1 MGEPRRTRSALVG
14 GSATKQLVPVLASLA
29 LVPATG
35 KGGRALLMIVALSS
49 QYFAVRMVHW
59 IVVSI
64 LAESCLNFMM
74 QIAPLNKTV
83 TTRSWSEFPALG
95 PLGRNRGISL
105 SLPVAASR

>member
-1 MGEPRRTRSALVG
+1 MGRRTRSALVG

-59 IVVSI
+59 IVETIIETCNQSSLVIVSI
-64 LAESCLNFMM
+64 LAESCLNF
-74 QIAPLNKTV
+74 IANSPFKQN
-83 TTRSWSEFPALG
+83 G
-95 PLGRNRGISL
+95 DH
-105 SLPVAASR
+105 PVLVGVSCIRATGKEP

>member
-1 MGEPRRTRSALVG
+1 
-14 GSATKQLVPVLASLA
+14 
-29 LVPATG
+29 
-35 KGGRALLMIVALSS
+35 MIVALSS

-59 IVVSI
+59 IVETIIETCNQSSLVIVSI